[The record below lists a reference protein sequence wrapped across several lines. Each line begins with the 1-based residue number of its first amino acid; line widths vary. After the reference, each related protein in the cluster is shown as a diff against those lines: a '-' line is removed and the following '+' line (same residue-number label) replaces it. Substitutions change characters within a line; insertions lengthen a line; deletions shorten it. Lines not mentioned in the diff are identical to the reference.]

1 MKSVSYSHIFNQHV
15 QSITELEKKLSAT
28 SENIA
33 KNWRDQRQKDFY
45 AKYTTRLNE
54 HVLNLRENYQQMTQQ
69 IKNIENQLN
78 RYK

>member
-54 HVLNLRENYQQMTQQ
+54 HVRNLRENYQQMTQQ